1 MKKNFVIIII
11 ENWLRKERKI
21 MRMFLDGATAIMAA
35 FMIFLTLRSLA
46 TRIKMNSFDLKTP
59 KGKLD
64 AMAWLSGGIEEKFED
79 VDLLIFSDYAE
90 DERLVYDFSKYADT
104 NIVALSAAGP
114 YSRQGLTAAKNQ
126 TIYRFKD
133 GSHLWVEGEL
143 YEDDIEV

>member
-11 ENWLRKERKI
+11 ENWLRKKGKI

>member
-1 MKKNFVIIII
+1 
-11 ENWLRKERKI
+11 

-64 AMAWLSGGIEEKFED
+64 AMAGLSGGIEEKFED